1 MSLAVF
7 LRETSQIMLNS
18 IFVFKVGISYLKQKS
33 TQYVNKQLHKS
44 RHKALNFDYIL
55 FREGYGNEEN
65 NWFSACL
72 QHVFQEVVTTVA
84 VSSNLHTKVRSSVQ
98 KWQSC
103 KHVIVDPICCS
114 FTGSIQSPKGKIFF
128 KVNLLKLYQL
138 ILDMSSLCNLT
149 NRHTDTVLL
158 CKSPKPLDV
167 QNIYWTE
174 ILLLQN

>member
-1 MSLAVF
+1 M
-7 LRETSQIMLNS
+7 
-18 IFVFKVGISYLKQKS
+18 SYLKQKS

-72 QHVFQEVVTTVA
+72 QHVFQKGCYCSCCCLLSFAYLRGV
-84 VSSNLHTKVRSSVQ
+84 VQ

-158 CKSPKPLDV
+158 CKSPKTLGCLEYLLD
-167 QNIYWTE
+167 
-174 ILLLQN
+174 